1 MQQLQ
6 NEYCTLV
13 KINEM
18 QLHAT
23 MQTSLKNK
31 ILGGKI
37 AQITGTDDIFIKL
50 FYKALYLL

>member
-1 MQQLQ
+1 
-6 NEYCTLV
+6 
-13 KINEM
+13 
-18 QLHAT
+18 

-50 FYKALYLL
+50 KIKQNPIK